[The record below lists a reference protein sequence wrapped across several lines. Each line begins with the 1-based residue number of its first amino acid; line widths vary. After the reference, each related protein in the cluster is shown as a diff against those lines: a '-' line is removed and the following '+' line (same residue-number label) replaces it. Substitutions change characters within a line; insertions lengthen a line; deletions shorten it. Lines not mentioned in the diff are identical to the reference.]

1 MGFLADEADQGEE
14 LVEANSGSFKLKLC
28 PVLSNLIFDLVDGV
42 DEVFD
47 LFAETVF
54 NMEKFYQL
62 HTFLERFDQ
71 LTEVDELLNLVNS
84 CQYLWGG

>member
-1 MGFLADEADQGEE
+1 MGLFTNKADQGEE
-14 LVEANSGSFKLKLC
+14 LVEANSGNFKLKLC

-62 HTFLERFDQ
+62 LTFLERFDQ
-71 LTEVDELLNLVNS
+71 LTKVDELLNLVDG
-84 CQYLWGG
+84 C